1 VGRGTVCYL
10 ARKDGEEFI
19 IKDYW
24 AMGGDEEALNEIH
37 MMEKMS
43 GVRGVPKL
51 VEYWLVESEPNKVDQ
66 TQNYRFKSVRSLK
79 GTFRTH
85 VRVVLKPRA
94 RPLHKFRTKLEL
106 LTSIRDIVQI
116 QKEAVEQ
123 RKVLHRDCSL
133 NNSMIEDDGN
143 GSQGMLIDWEFA
155 VKIAK
160 NETYTVGGTGASSSK
175 PYPAPLIKHSY
186 QDDLES
192 VFYVFIWIL
201 IEF

>member
-1 VGRGTVCYL
+1 LRVHVYDHSGGVVSPCTSIQKEPNKFLRILSCIRAEGDSAEDDFVVELPIEIPQDPTVHEPLPRPIGKIRVKDHYYDILEIIFSRQGLVGRGTVCYL

-106 LTSIRDIVQI
+106 LTSIRDIVQ
-116 QKEAVEQ
+116 
-123 RKVLHRDCSL
+123 
-133 NNSMIEDDGN
+133 
-143 GSQGMLIDWEFA
+143 
-155 VKIAK
+155 
-160 NETYTVGGTGASSSK
+160 
-175 PYPAPLIKHSY
+175 
-186 QDDLES
+186 
-192 VFYVFIWIL
+192 
-201 IEF
+201 